1 MQNILHW
8 LAVVL
13 VKMYASFLERN
24 VLRRIFGPERKNVKG
39 DKNYMLR
46 RFTLRNMPFTNCCW
60 DDNV

>member
-1 MQNILHW
+1 
-8 LAVVL
+8 
-13 VKMYASFLERN
+13 MYASFLERN

-60 DDNV
+60 DDYV